1 MPGLDRAGDDELAD
15 LDGLGCKGVV
25 QHPGVGGLAG
35 ESDGGA
41 GDLRTRACAGAAVGE
56 QDRSA
61 AETPHAGQH
70 LPDRGDRA
78 VDGEL
83 DGGGQVVDGGFQ
95 DRAQELRLR
104 DRAVLENFDRPEVLG
119 GPVQGGGQ
127 RLRVAD
133 ISGVPAGI
141 EAVTAQVGGKVV
153 DVLLVAGKKSHSE
166 SLSPE
171 LAGDGGA
178 QTPARA
184 DDGNG
189 CHGFFSRFA

>member
-1 MPGLDRAGDDELAD
+1 
-15 LDGLGCKGVV
+15 V
-25 QHPGVGGLAG
+25 QHPGVGGLASEG
-35 ESDGGA
+35 DGGA
-41 GDLRTRACAGAAVGE
+41 GDLRIRAGAGAAVGE

-61 AETPHAGQH
+61 AESPHAGQH

-95 DRAQELRLR
+95 NRAQELRLR

-133 ISGVPAGI
+133 ISGVPAGA
-141 EAVTAQVGGKVV
+141 EAVAGQIDGEVV
-153 DVLLVAGKKSHSE
+153 DVLLIAGRRATA
-166 SLSPE
+166 SPSAPN
-171 LAGDGGA
+171 LRATA
-178 QTPARA
+178 APRPRPAPMMAMVVTVLLQMRVIA
-184 DDGNG
+184 PTVVVLRHIAVRGHTSVSG
-189 CHGFFSRFA
+189 W